1 MTIRDIVHTC
11 DYILYFE
18 DSNNEEWI
26 VVVMVRVEPNQGIF
40 IAFALGLI
48 PVPTQNLYQSR
59 LPHLKSACIR
69 LHLRLQSHAANHS
82 RLSFHQ
88 LHFSTLFSRSRYLK
102 SRADSK
108 SDNQSPFHRQER
120 TLPVSGE
127 SRKPYQEFLNSWR
140 AIQLQKR
147 GEYIHLT
154 LPIRVGGRSAHI
166 HTGSFAFDIPR
177 PNVSKQGHHHLCI
190 SLA

>member
-1 MTIRDIVHTC
+1 MGNKWMTIRDIVHTC

-18 DSNNEEWI
+18 DSNDEEWI

-127 SRKPYQEFLNSWR
+127 SRKPYQEFLNS
-140 AIQLQKR
+140 
-147 GEYIHLT
+147 
-154 LPIRVGGRSAHI
+154 
-166 HTGSFAFDIPR
+166 
-177 PNVSKQGHHHLCI
+177 
-190 SLA
+190 

>member
-127 SRKPYQEFLNSWR
+127 SRKPYQEFLNS
-140 AIQLQKR
+140 
-147 GEYIHLT
+147 
-154 LPIRVGGRSAHI
+154 
-166 HTGSFAFDIPR
+166 
-177 PNVSKQGHHHLCI
+177 
-190 SLA
+190 

>member
-1 MTIRDIVHTC
+1 MKNG
-11 DYILYFE
+11 F
-18 DSNNEEWI
+18 

-88 LHFSTLFSRSRYLK
+88 SRFALLPLALFSRSRYLIA
-102 SRADSK
+102 RADSK
-108 SDNQSPFHRQER
+108 SDDQSPFHR
-120 TLPVSGE
+120 L
-127 SRKPYQEFLNSWR
+127 R
-140 AIQLQKR
+140 AN
-147 GEYIHLT
+147 
-154 LPIRVGGRSAHI
+154 
-166 HTGSFAFDIPR
+166 FACF
-177 PNVSKQGHHHLCI
+177 G
-190 SLA
+190 